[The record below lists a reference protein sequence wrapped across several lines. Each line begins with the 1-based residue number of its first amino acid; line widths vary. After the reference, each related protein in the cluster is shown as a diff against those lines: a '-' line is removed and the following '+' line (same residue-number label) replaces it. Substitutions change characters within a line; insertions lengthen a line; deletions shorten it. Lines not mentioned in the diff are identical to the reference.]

1 MASLRRLPDTKNWIA
16 CFTDSAGRRLQ
27 RSTGT
32 RKRKE
37 AMLVAWKFEEA
48 ARKLKTETQIR
59 RVISDLFQSIAG
71 EPLPSGTIEEFFR
84 DWTERKHSE
93 NADRTAE
100 RYASVA
106 QQFLTDLGDKA
117 KLDLNYLSAKDVLS
131 FRDKLLKRVAPSTV
145 NQHVKILRVALNQA
159 KREGLIQTNPA
170 AQVMRVKLAGDEVER
185 RAFTLPELKQIL
197 RVATDE
203 WRGMIAFGL
212 YTGQRLG
219 DIARLTWNNIDTER
233 QEIRFAAAKTKR
245 RIVLPIAAP
254 LFDYLTNL
262 PAAEDATQPLFPKLA
277 ARLRSSNRAGTLSNQ
292 FYDIL
297 VAAGLAPLRSHR
309 GTGKGRGSRRARSQ
323 ISYHSLRHTVTSLL
337 KAAGVSDAVAREFV
351 GHESAAISQHYT
363 HIETAALRRA
373 AEKLPN
379 IFATKVRPRFVP
391 RENA

>member
-1 MASLRRLPDTKNWIA
+1 MASLRRLPDSKNWIA
-16 CFTDSAGRRLQ
+16 CFTDTTGRRLQ

-32 RKRKE
+32 QKRKE
-37 AMLVAWKFEEA
+37 AMIIAWKFEEA
-48 ARKLKTETQIR
+48 ARKLKTEAQIR
-59 RVISDLFQSIAG
+59 RVMSELFESISG
-71 EPLPSGTIEEFFR
+71 EPLPSGTIAEFLHG
-84 DWTERKHSE
+84 WITRKRAE

-106 QQFLTDLGDKA
+106 EDFLTHMGDRSM
-117 KLDLNYLSAKDVLS
+117 LDLNYLSAKDVLS

-145 NQHVKILRVALNQA
+145 NQHIKILRIALNQA

-170 AQVMRVKLAGDEVER
+170 AQVMRVKLQGDEVER

-203 WRGMIAFGL
+203 WKGMIAFGL

-219 DIARLTWNNIDTER
+219 DIARLTWNNVDVER

-245 RIVLPIAAP
+245 RTVLPIAAP
-254 LFDYLTNL
+254 LLEYLTSL
-262 PAAEDATQPLFPKLA
+262 PTAENPSQPLFPKLA

-292 FYDIL
+292 FHEIL
-297 VAAGLAPLRSHR
+297 VAGGLAASRSHR
-309 GTGKGRGSRRARSQ
+309 GTGKGRAARRQASE
-323 ISYHSLRHTVTSLL
+323 ISFHSLRHTATSLL

-351 GHESAAISQHYT
+351 GHDSAAVSRHYT

-379 IFATKVRPRFVP
+379 IFASKGRPAVR
-391 RENA
+391 AS

>member
-1 MASLRRLPDTKNWIA
+1 MASLRRLPDCKNWIA
-16 CFTDSAGRRLQ
+16 CFTDATGRRLQ
-27 RSTGT
+27 RSTG
-32 RKRKE
+32 KPNRKE
-37 AMLVAWKFEEA
+37 AMLIAWGYEEA
-48 ARKLKTETQIR
+48 ARKLKTEAQIR
-59 RVISDLFQSIAG
+59 RVMSDLFQSISG
-71 EPLPSGTIEEFFR
+71 DPLPAGTIGEFLR
-84 DWTERKHSE
+84 AWISLKQAE

-106 QQFLTDLGDKA
+106 EAFLTHLGDRS
-117 KLDLNYLSAKDVLS
+117 KLDLNYLTAKDILS

-219 DIARLTWNNIDTER
+219 DIARLTWNNVDVER
-233 QEIRFAAAKTKR
+233 QEIRFATAKTKR
-245 RIVLPIAAP
+245 RTVLPIAAP
-254 LFDYLTNL
+254 LLDYLTSV

-292 FYDIL
+292 FHEIL
-297 VAAGLAPLRSHR
+297 VAAGMAASRSHR
-309 GTGKGRGSRRARSQ
+309 GTGKGRAARRQASQ
-323 ISYHSLRHTVTSLL
+323 ISFHSLRHTATSLL
-337 KAAGVSDAVAREFV
+337 KAAGVSDAVAREFI
-351 GHESAAISQHYT
+351 GHDSAAVSRHYT
-363 HIETAALRRA
+363 HIETAALCRA

-379 IFATKVRPRFVP
+379 IFASKVRPAVR
-391 RENA
+391 AS